1 MEGGGTTSKLI
12 GSQPGETVIVPSDPM
27 GSRELERTLRTI
39 GLLFFATIVL
49 GIRIDG
55 RPMLSI
61 PLAAA
66 AVPVIVRLSR
76 AAPTQRSK
84 KLLGVAASAAA
95 SVAVAG
101 ALMWW
106 SPAFGAAN
114 VVSTL
119 ATGLGMAAYAISMA
133 SWCTTLGWEHPADA
147 YRRSARLLVLASAGL
162 VIGLVVL
169 LAFVQRA
176 HTEPNPDIGMAPTSL
191 FGRPLDGTGTV
202 VVAIVLS
209 IFGLVGTIHLG
220 VAARALREGLTRTPR
235 PDA

>member
-1 MEGGGTTSKLI
+1 MEGGEIASKAA
-12 GSQPGETVIVPSDPM
+12 GSPAGADVIVPSDPM
-27 GSRELERTLRTI
+27 GSTELERTLRTI
-39 GLLFFATIVL
+39 GALFFATL
-49 GIRIDG
+49 AFGIRVDG
-55 RPMLSI
+55 RPILSI

-76 AAPTQRSK
+76 AAPTQHSK
-84 KLLGVAASAAA
+84 RLLGAAASAAA

-133 SWCTTLGWEHPADA
+133 SWCTTLGWQHPADA
-147 YRRSARLLVLASAGL
+147 YRRSARLLVLASAGFL
-162 VIGLVVL
+162 VGVVVL

-176 HTEPNPDIGMAPTSL
+176 HTKPNPDFGMAPTSL
-191 FGRPLDGTGTV
+191 FGRPLDGSATV

-220 VAARALREGLTRTPR
+220 VAARALRDGLTRTAR